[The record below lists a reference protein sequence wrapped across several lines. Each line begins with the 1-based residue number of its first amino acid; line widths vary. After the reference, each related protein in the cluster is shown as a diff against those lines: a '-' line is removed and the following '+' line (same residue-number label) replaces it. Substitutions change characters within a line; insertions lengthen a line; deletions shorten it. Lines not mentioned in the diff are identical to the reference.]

1 MYSRAWLLIFPDHP
15 SIGFKWASCCSM
27 FSFLCSFM
35 STIVFWSLYRLFFNL
50 HLITSVPVTFVFWE
64 IENVQFIN
72 NLYGIGMY
80 GEQCS
85 TTWSK
90 THLFVITGLKLLY
103 FIIPC
108 DCNFV
113 EVLNKMI
120 SVLFMK
126 YWTVSAV
133 IRYVDLFPFAGLLF
147 VALRRRNMKK
157 NNPPRIISI

>member
-1 MYSRAWLLIFPDHP
+1 MVDIKLHRKLNIEQQEAHLKPILGWSGKISNHALLYIMVVYF
-15 SIGFKWASCCSM
+15 IYEG
-27 FSFLCSFM
+27 
-35 STIVFWSLYRLFFNL
+35 
-50 HLITSVPVTFVFWE
+50 TFVFWE

-133 IRYVDLFPFAGLLF
+133 IRYVDFYLF
-147 VALRRRNMKK
+147 
-157 NNPPRIISI
+157 